1 MARSKKNTTKSKGN
15 KKIRNLIFAVIL
27 LLISAAIS
35 YVYFTTQKFDSVM
48 LPGVNIEDVDLSGK
62 SKEEAIQILR
72 EKYSNPILGK
82 KVNIKTPKRTY
93 TINYSELNPQ
103 YNIIETVEG
112 ALTYG
117 KDLNIISR
125 YKIIKKPEI
134 KKYKLKFSYNH
145 KPVDDMISTISKDI
159 NSKPVEAT
167 INLVNGDFQV
177 TKDKK
182 GFELESKKLSEYI
195 ASKISERSNEDI
207 NADAPIKSLGAKVTA
222 EALKTINSKIG
233 SFSTSFTSSSEA
245 RSTNISLATQS
256 INGKVLMPGDTFS
269 FNEVVG
275 ERTKERG
282 YKEAGVIVNQQ
293 LDSGVGGGICQVS
306 STLYNALLRGN
317 IKTTERVHHTFP
329 STYVE
334 KGLDAT
340 VDWGNI
346 DLKFKN
352 TFDYPIYIEG
362 FTSNKNVYFN
372 IYSNSSLAKRSYS
385 ITTEVY
391 STIEPT
397 TKYID
402 DPTLPVGQTEVVKQA
417 RSGYRVRAYKN
428 IYENGKLIG
437 REQISNDYYIPI
449 NGVIKRGTKK

>member
-222 EALKTINSKIG
+222 EALKTVNSKIG

>member
-1 MARSKKNTTKSKGN
+1 M
-15 KKIRNLIFAVIL
+15 
-27 LLISAAIS
+27 
-35 YVYFTTQKFDSVM
+35 YFTTQKFDSVM